1 MKLYLVQHGESAA
14 KEVDPER
21 PLTERGR
28 LDVERMAGALAGA
41 HVQVE
46 RIVHSGKLRAAQTA
60 EILAAAVASGVEPAT
75 SDQIDPLDDPA
86 KFDWQATSAGAD
98 TMLVGHLPFM
108 GKMVA
113 QLVGVN
119 SAQAPVA
126 FRPGSV
132 VCLESAESGGW
143 QIDWMLR
150 PELLE

>member
-21 PLTERGR
+21 PLTDKGR
-28 LDVERMAGALAGA
+28 LDIERMAGALAGA
-41 HVQVE
+41 QVQID

-60 EILAAAVASGVEPAT
+60 EIFATAIAGDNEPSI
-75 SDQIDPLDDPA
+75 SDHINPLDDPA
-86 KFDWQATSAGAD
+86 KFDWQTASAGAD

-108 GKMVA
+108 GNFA
-113 QLVGVN
+113 ALLLGVN
-119 SAQAPVA
+119 SGQAPVA